1 MDREV
6 ICRSVADLLCV
17 FIDVVLEGHQLMHD
31 GISLTFEPVI
41 LMPQLSRVAS
51 ALALLILIQL
61 GVQQHPKLLL

>member
-1 MDREV
+1 
-6 ICRSVADLLCV
+6 
-17 FIDVVLEGHQLMHD
+17 MHD

-61 GVQQHPKLLL
+61 GIQQHPELLL